1 MTAEEAKPE
10 RGGASATGIDR
21 RTTDDGPETLTG
33 SSGSEAAAQD
43 SAIEKPKP
51 LQSTNPDQSNN
62 IALNAYQ

>member
-21 RTTDDGPETLTG
+21 RATDAGPDTLNG
-33 SSGSEAAAQD
+33 SSGSEAAAQN

-51 LQSTNPDQSNN
+51 LQSTNPDQSNK
-62 IALNAYQ
+62 IA